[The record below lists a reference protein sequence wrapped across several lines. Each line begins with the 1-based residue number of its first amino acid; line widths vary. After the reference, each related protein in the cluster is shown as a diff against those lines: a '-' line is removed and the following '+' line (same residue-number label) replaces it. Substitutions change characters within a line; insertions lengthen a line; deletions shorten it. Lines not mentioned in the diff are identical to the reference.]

1 MSGVTKLKFL
11 TSALAGVDLAESC
24 TEPASVTLLRPEA
37 RRLLERLPLATTH
50 GSDLLAAAAIILA
63 DAAAFCLS
71 VGGAS
76 LISDALPVAA
86 SGNGA
91 TLPSGIALPILL
103 CLLGI
108 VVGWFGSRGHYD
120 LRVGAAAVLRDGAIV
135 AVAGLLGTTGVL
147 SLCGLPVPRGMAVCA
162 AMILPPSL
170 LALRYAV
177 KALLDGV
184 GLWRIPV
191 AVVGVGPWAREAA
204 DLLRRRGAQGF
215 RVVAELPASLDDSV
229 SVAHAWLRRHEA
241 QLVVIA
247 ADTADD
253 TTTLADAMM
262 RERVPFA
269 ILRRPDG
276 TPTVRCWETKLD
288 GEGLRLAGYRN
299 NLRRPCAR
307 AVKIAFDLVTAGSAL
322 IVLAPVML
330 LIAAL
335 VSLDG
340 GPVFYAHKRIGLRGR
355 SFGCLKFR
363 TMVTMGDSILQTVL
377 RTDPLA
383 AAEWAATHKLKND
396 PRVTWIGRLLRKTS
410 LDELPQ
416 LLNVLRLEMS
426 LVGPR
431 PIVSIE
437 VAKYAEDI
445 AYYYETRP
453 GITGLWQVSGRNS
466 TSYARRVQLDS
477 WYVKNWSLWQDIGII
492 ARTFPAVITGHGA
505 S

>member
-1 MSGVTKLKFL
+1 
-11 TSALAGVDLAESC
+11 
-24 TEPASVTLLRPEA
+24 
-37 RRLLERLPLATTH
+37 
-50 GSDLLAAAAIILA
+50 
-63 DAAAFCLS
+63 
-71 VGGAS
+71 
-76 LISDALPVAA
+76 
-86 SGNGA
+86 
-91 TLPSGIALPILL
+91 
-103 CLLGI
+103 
-108 VVGWFGSRGHYD
+108 
-120 LRVGAAAVLRDGAIV
+120 
-135 AVAGLLGTTGVL
+135 
-147 SLCGLPVPRGMAVCA
+147 
-162 AMILPPSL
+162 
-170 LALRYAV
+170 
-177 KALLDGV
+177 
-184 GLWRIPV
+184 
-191 AVVGVGPWAREAA
+191 
-204 DLLRRRGAQGF
+204 
-215 RVVAELPASLDDSV
+215 
-229 SVAHAWLRRHEA
+229 
-241 QLVVIA
+241 
-247 ADTADD
+247 
-253 TTTLADAMM
+253 
-262 RERVPFA
+262 
-269 ILRRPDG
+269 
-276 TPTVRCWETKLD
+276 
-288 GEGLRLAGYRN
+288 
-299 NLRRPCAR
+299 
-307 AVKIAFDLVTAGSAL
+307 VKIAFDLVTAGSAL

-396 PRVTWIGRLLRKTS
+396 PRVTWIGRLLR
-410 LDELPQ
+410 
-416 LLNVLRLEMS
+416 LEMS